1 VGGVGPFDGIVSD
14 RASKSGTTFGVGVV
28 GTGFGRNAVMPAII
42 EASGFEL
49 VSVCSSRL
57 ENARA
62 AADQFGVAHATA
74 QFQEL
79 LDNDEVD
86 VVVVATPPRWHKS
99 MSIEALN
106 AGKHVICEKPMAL
119 SVSEAAEMLAVARE
133 HDLIHVIDHELR
145 YLPSNRRFHELVTEG
160 YIGELRY
167 FEVRAYLPL
176 TVNPVMP
183 FAHHSWRD
191 DAAEGG
197 GLLSGIFSHYVDM
210 MRLSFGDVAAVQG
223 FASTALKTKPYPQ
236 DSGRQ
241 GFGDVTTDDRIA
253 VSGQLAS
260 GALFTM
266 AGSWSVHHGMGLRV
280 EAFGD
285 KGTLVLPDKDT
296 LLGAKADERALTPV
310 ALPHRDGGH
319 SGAFADML
327 DDLEGVLRGERS
339 SGEFATFEDG
349 LRVQEFIDAVTR

>member
-1 VGGVGPFDGIVSD
+1 MSDG
-14 RASKSGTTFGVGVV
+14 ASKSSPKFGVGVV
-28 GTGFGRNAVMPAII
+28 GTGFGRKAVMPAIV

-49 VSVCSSRL
+49 VSVCSSRR
-57 ENARA
+57 ENAVA
-62 AADQFGVAHATA
+62 AAEQFGAAHATA
-74 QFQEL
+74 RFQEL

-99 MSIEALN
+99 MSIDALN

-119 SVSEAAEMLAVARE
+119 SVGEATEMLAVANERG
-133 HDLIHVIDHELR
+133 LTHVIDHELR
-145 YLPSNRRFHELVTEG
+145 YLPSNRQFHKLVTDG

-167 FEVRAYLPL
+167 FDVRACLPL
-176 TVNPVMP
+176 TVDPRMP

-191 DAAEGG
+191 DAEEGG

-210 MRLSFGDVAAVQG
+210 MRLSFGEVAAVHG
-223 FASTALKTKPYPQ
+223 FASTALTTKPYPQ
-236 DSGRQ
+236 DSGRL
-241 GFGDVTTDDRIA
+241 GFGEVTTDDRIA
-253 VSGQLAS
+253 ISGQLAS

-285 KGTLVLPDKDT
+285 KGTLVLPDQDT
-296 LLGAKADERALTPV
+296 LLGATADEKALTPV
-310 ALPHRDGGH
+310 ALPHRAGGH

-339 SGEFATFEDG
+339 SGDFATFEDG
-349 LRVQEFIDAVTR
+349 LRVQEFIAAVTR